1 MCRGTGPGKAFTL
14 ASLRQ
19 VLAGGGAGPWCLPAD
34 CGGEEPSEKEKGEDL
49 DFVAQ
54 GLPKRGAHTLGSTK
68 DDLLGCQK
76 KLLDFLL
83 YIFLI
88 SCSKSMF
95 VSCNEWSFFFLS
107 KEKSMT
113 GTSLVAWR
121 VRIHLPVQGTQ
132 V

>member
-95 VSCNEWSFFFLS
+95 VSCNEWSFFFLLL
-107 KEKSMT
+107 
-113 GTSLVAWR
+113 LVVYGIQKKKKNAGHCTK
-121 VRIHLPVQGTQ
+121 ICQLH
-132 V
+132 